1 MATYS
6 NAPKTEFVSYQQ
18 QFTGSNLP
26 NNGNLI
32 HTDTH
37 TFVSSVPENVTYQV
51 VYSFMASTSGA
62 LTLNVKS
69 RRNEFTNWSNLGG
82 NYVYDNE
89 PYRLPND
96 RIVWQQGEG
105 SGSNVAVI
113 SSDKWT
119 ETVFSN
125 DIILP
130 DNKITIEFTLDNV
143 EGAEYAA
150 YYVQFKK
157 TTYP

>member
-6 NAPKTEFVSYQQ
+6 SSPKIEYVSYQQ

-26 NNGNLI
+26 SNGNLV

-37 TFVSSVPENVTYQV
+37 TFVSDVPENVTYQA

-62 LTLNVKS
+62 LTLVVKA
-69 RRNEFTNWSNLGG
+69 RRNEFTNWSNLGS
-82 NYVYDNE
+82 NFTDSE
-89 PYRLPND
+89 PYRMPNE
-96 RIVWQQGEG
+96 RSVWSDTAGG
-105 SGSNVAVI
+105 TSNTAQI
-113 SSDKWT
+113 SQEKHT
-119 ETVFSN
+119 ESVLTN
-125 DIILP
+125 KLILP

-150 YYVQFKK
+150 YYVQFIK
-157 TTYP
+157 TTFP